1 MRVSSKI
8 KKHLIVFLIFIT
20 IYTIIYMVIC
30 NHSLSDSMYI
40 AVSTGTFAGATIDIE
55 KDKLTR
61 NVCTSQLMIMYVIVV
76 ILLSVS

>member
-1 MRVSSKI
+1 
-8 KKHLIVFLIFIT
+8 
-20 IYTIIYMVIC
+20 
-30 NHSLSDSMYI
+30 MYI